1 VASFLTK
8 NLLIPWQIGEQWF
21 RDTLVD
27 ADLANNVLGW
37 QWTAG
42 CGADAAPYF
51 RLFNPMLQ
59 SQKFD
64 ANGTYIKQWCPELS
78 QRAASRIHFPREL
91 GEAVMDYPLPLLD
104 FKQSRELAL
113 SRFAQIKDST

>member
-1 VASFLTK
+1 
-8 NLLIPWQIGEQWF
+8 
-21 RDTLVD
+21 
-27 ADLANNVLGW
+27 VLGW

-51 RLFNPMLQ
+51 RLFNPILQ

-64 ANGTYIKQWCPELS
+64 ADGAYIKQWCPALS
-78 QRAASRIHFPREL
+78 QRTAPRIHFPREL
-91 GEAVMDYPLPLLD
+91 GEAVMDYPLPMID